1 METLQAATGIA
12 ETPMIRAEHELDS
25 LPAMGAPGTRADSLP
40 TADEPTAE
48 ADRLA
53 AIDRE
58 AFQPPP
64 DASGY
69 RLDLPE
75 GELSADTLAEAQAI
89 RQAFHAVSLPTALAR
104 EFSRQFSE
112 SAKSPPDAMQLEVAR
127 QAGLARL
134 TNKYGDGL
142 QEVLASARQVFDSM
156 CKVHPGL
163 RDLSDRS
170 GLSCSPW
177 VVETLATLGRVRR

>member
-1 METLQAATGIA
+1 MDDLQAATGNA
-12 ETPMIRAEHELDS
+12 ETPVIRGEHGLDS

-48 ADRLA
+48 DDRLA

-58 AFQPPP
+58 AFRPPT
-64 DASGY
+64 DAIGY

-75 GELSADTLAEAQAI
+75 GELSPDTLAEAQAI
-89 RQAFHAVSLPTALAR
+89 RQAFHAVNLPTALAR

-112 SAKSPPDAMQLEVAR
+112 AAKSPPDAMQLEAAR

-134 TNKYGDGL
+134 TNKHGPDTP
-142 QEVLASARQVFDSM
+142 EVLASARRVFASM
-156 CKVHPGL
+156 CAVHPGL
-163 RDLSDRS
+163 RDLADRS
-170 GLSCSPW
+170 GLSCSAW
-177 VVETLATLGRVRR
+177 AVETLATIGRVRR